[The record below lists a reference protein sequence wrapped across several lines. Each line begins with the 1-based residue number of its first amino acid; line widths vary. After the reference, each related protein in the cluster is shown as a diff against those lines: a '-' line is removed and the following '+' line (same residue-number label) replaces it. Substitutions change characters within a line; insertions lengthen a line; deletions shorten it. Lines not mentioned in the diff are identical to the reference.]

1 MAEATALAHYQRF
14 FFALW
19 PSPEALEALDAL
31 AGKMARLCGGRRTRR
46 ESLHM
51 TLAFM
56 GTVSAQ
62 RHDRLHAIASRI
74 WSESFELTI
83 DQLGYWSHNR
93 IAWAGCSTVPTQL
106 RRLYEVLEKNLLEEG
121 FRLDE
126 RPFVPHITLVRR
138 ALCRGLPTLPAPIR
152 WQVTEFALVATLMQ
166 PAEKQYVSLA
176 SWPLKLRI

>member
-1 MAEATALAHYQRF
+1 MAEATALARYQRF

-19 PSPEALEALDAL
+19 PSPEALDALDAL
-31 AGKMARLCGGRRTRR
+31 AGKMARLCGGRRIRR

-51 TLAFM
+51 TLAFL

-62 RHDRLHAIASRI
+62 RLDRLHAIASRI
-74 WSESFELTI
+74 RSESFELTI

-93 IAWAGCSTVPTQL
+93 IAWAGCSAVPIQQRQL
-106 RRLYEVLEKNLLEEG
+106 YDELAKNLREEG

-138 ALCRGLPTLPAPIR
+138 ALCRGLPTLAVPIR
-152 WQVTEFALVATLMQ
+152 WQVTEFALAATLLQ
-166 PAEKQYVSLA
+166 PAERQYVSLA
-176 SWPLKLRI
+176 SWPLEVEI